1 MTLAIAIGVVLGL
14 VIAGTCTLVGMDR
27 DRALYPAAMIVIAAY
42 YVLFALM
49 GGSTQA
55 LLIEL
60 AVGLVFV
67 ALALASF
74 KTSLWLVAGAIAGH
88 GVFDVVHPHV
98 YVNAGVPW
106 FWPAFCGSIDVVLGA
121 YLAWRLASKKV
132 SAR

>member
-1 MTLAIAIGVVLGL
+1 MSIVIGVVLGL
-14 VIAGTCTLVGMDR
+14 VIGGACTFFGMDR

-60 AVGLVFV
+60 AVGTVFV
-67 ALALASF
+67 VLALVSF
-74 KTSLWLVAGAIAGH
+74 RTSLWLVAGAIAGH
-88 GVFDVVHPHV
+88 GVFDVIHPHV

-106 FWPAFCGSIDVVLGA
+106 FWPAFCSSIDVVLGA
-121 YLAWRLASKKV
+121 YLAWLLASKRV
-132 SAR
+132 RARAG